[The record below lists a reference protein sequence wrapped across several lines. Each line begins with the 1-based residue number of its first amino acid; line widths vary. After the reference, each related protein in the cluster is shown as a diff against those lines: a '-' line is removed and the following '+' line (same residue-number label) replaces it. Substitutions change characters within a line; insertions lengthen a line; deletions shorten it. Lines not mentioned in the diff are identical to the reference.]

1 MSVFSKQIINKGGMN
16 MKKIIGVMLAI
27 FLLSAG
33 ASFAEEKPKII
44 ITTGGI
50 GGVYYYY
57 GTTIAEILTKHAG
70 VDATAIQTAASVDNL
85 LLIQRRTD
93 PSKNTYYLGA
103 ILPDSAYLAY
113 TGKHQRF
120 KDKPAKE
127 IRTLWTMY
135 PNYMHLVTA
144 SGSGIKSVAD
154 LKGKRVSTAAPGSG
168 TEVEAFLILEAAGVK
183 PSDFAKQERLGA
195 SESAEA
201 LSQGTID
208 AYFWSG
214 GLPTS
219 SVVELSTT
227 LARKGKK
234 LEFVNMDPKG
244 ALVKELLKRFAG
256 VMEVGAIPKNVY
268 NTEKDVNT
276 LVFWNLFMGPE
287 SLPEK
292 YSYAITKA
300 LFENVGQLHTSVKAA
315 KDTNLGN
322 AGKSYGGVIPYDP
335 GALKYYKE
343 KGAIK

>member
-1 MSVFSKQIINKGGMN
+1 
-16 MKKIIGVMLAI
+16 MKKIIGIVLALLI
-27 FLLSAG
+27 LSAG
-33 ASFAEEKPKII
+33 AAFAQDKPKII
-44 ITTGGI
+44 IATGGI

-70 VDATAIQTAASVDNL
+70 VEATAIQTAASVDNL

-93 PSKNTYYLGA
+93 PAKNTYYLGTV
-103 ILPDSAYLAY
+103 LPDSAYLAY
-113 TGKHQRF
+113 TGKHKRF
-120 KDKPAKE
+120 ADKPAKE
-127 IRTLWTMY
+127 VRTMWTMY

-144 SGSGIKSVAD
+144 SGSGIKTVAD

-183 PSDFAKQERLGA
+183 PTDFAKQERLGA
-195 SESAEA
+195 AESAEA

-234 LEFVNMDPKG
+234 IEFVDMDPKG
-244 ALVKELLKRFAG
+244 ALVKDLLTKFAG
-256 VMEVGAIPKNVY
+256 VMEAGVIPKAVY

-276 LVFWNLFMGPE
+276 LAFWNLFMAPE

-300 LFENVGQLHTSVKAA
+300 LFENIGQLHTSVKAA
-315 KDTNLGN
+315 KDTNIGN
-322 AGKSYGGVIPYDP
+322 AAKSADGVIPYDK